1 MIFFLEL
8 STRSYLGRQF
18 FFFLDILLLKQQ
30 FSLAWA
36 ILVAFG
42 KMHQKRL

>member
-1 MIFFLEL
+1 LNCRPVHIWGD
-8 STRSYLGRQF
+8 SS
-18 FFFLDILLLKQQ
+18 FFLDILLLKQQ